1 MNMKKYFSII
11 YMLLSKD
18 FLSEFRDKL
27 NFVYY
32 LILSPAISLI
42 FYIFNDSQNPLYLY
56 FLTIL
61 IINFITNQRISRQEI
76 SSQGELILIN
86 MPLDLSVFCL
96 SKIIFTFLLNFVISF
111 ITIAVFML
119 LAGGLFFENT
129 NNFIIFSI
137 FFSLGLSTILTTF
150 SLMLERIKSEGQF
163 MMIMVY
169 PLIIPFLVLSYN
181 CLAQLNL
188 LDFIPFVDTFSL
200 QVLIAFDIL
209 LLAVCPILFSYSVRR

>member
-1 MNMKKYFSII
+1 
-11 YMLLSKD
+11 MLLSKD

-56 FLTIL
+56 FLTII

>member
-1 MNMKKYFSII
+1 MKKYFSII

-61 IINFITNQRISRQEI
+61 IINLITNQRISRQEI

-96 SKIIFTFLLNFVISF
+96 SKIIFTFILNFVISF

-137 FFSLGLSTILTTF
+137 FFSLGLSTILTAF

>member
-1 MNMKKYFSII
+1 
-11 YMLLSKD
+11 MLLSKD

-61 IINFITNQRISRQEI
+61 IINLITNQRISRQEI

>member
-1 MNMKKYFSII
+1 
-11 YMLLSKD
+11 MLLSKD

-86 MPLDLSVFCL
+86 LPLDLSVFCL

>member
-1 MNMKKYFSII
+1 
-11 YMLLSKD
+11 MLLSKD

-188 LDFIPFVDTFSL
+188 LDFIPFVVTFSL

>member
-1 MNMKKYFSII
+1 
-11 YMLLSKD
+11 MLLSKD

-169 PLIIPFLVLSYN
+169 PLIITFLVLSYN
-181 CLAQLNL
+181 FLAQLNL

>member
-1 MNMKKYFSII
+1 
-11 YMLLSKD
+11 MLLSKD

-137 FFSLGLSTILTTF
+137 FFSLGLSTILTAF

>member
-1 MNMKKYFSII
+1 
-11 YMLLSKD
+11 MLLSKD
-18 FLSEFRDKL
+18 FISEFRDKL

-61 IINFITNQRISRQEI
+61 IINLITNQRISRQEI

-96 SKIIFTFLLNFVISF
+96 SKIIFTFILNFVISF

-129 NNFIIFSI
+129 NNFIVFSI
-137 FFSLGLSTILTTF
+137 FFSLGLSTILTAF

-163 MMIMVY
+163 MMIMIY

-181 CLAQLNL
+181 CLAELNL
-188 LDFIPFVDTFSL
+188 LDFILFIDTFSL

>member
-1 MNMKKYFSII
+1 
-11 YMLLSKD
+11 MLLSKD

-61 IINFITNQRISRQEI
+61 IINLITNQRISRQEI

-96 SKIIFTFLLNFVISF
+96 SKIIFTFILNFVISF

-137 FFSLGLSTILTTF
+137 FFSLGLSTILTAF

>member
-1 MNMKKYFSII
+1 
-11 YMLLSKD
+11 MLLSKD

-119 LAGGLFFENT
+119 LAGGLFFKNT

>member
-1 MNMKKYFSII
+1 
-11 YMLLSKD
+11 MLLSKD

-181 CLAQLNL
+181 CLPQLNL

>member
-1 MNMKKYFSII
+1 
-11 YMLLSKD
+11 MLLSKD

-61 IINFITNQRISRQEI
+61 IINLITNQRISRQEI

-96 SKIIFTFLLNFVISF
+96 SKIIFTFILNFVISF

-129 NNFIIFSI
+129 NNFIVFSI
-137 FFSLGLSTILTTF
+137 FFSLGLSTILTAF

-163 MMIMVY
+163 MMIMIY

-181 CLAQLNL
+181 CLAELNL
-188 LDFIPFVDTFSL
+188 LDFILFIDTFSL

>member
-1 MNMKKYFSII
+1 MKKYFSII

-96 SKIIFTFLLNFVISF
+96 SKIIFTFILNFVISF

>member
-1 MNMKKYFSII
+1 
-11 YMLLSKD
+11 MLLSKD

-163 MMIMVY
+163 LMIIVY

>member
-1 MNMKKYFSII
+1 
-11 YMLLSKD
+11 MLLSKD

-163 MMIMVY
+163 MMIMDY

>member
-1 MNMKKYFSII
+1 
-11 YMLLSKD
+11 MLLSKD

>member
-1 MNMKKYFSII
+1 
-11 YMLLSKD
+11 MLLSKD

-169 PLIIPFLVLSYN
+169 PLIIPILVLSYN

>member
-1 MNMKKYFSII
+1 
-11 YMLLSKD
+11 MLLSKD

-137 FFSLGLSTILTTF
+137 FFSLGVSTILTTF

>member
-1 MNMKKYFSII
+1 
-11 YMLLSKD
+11 MLLSKD

-61 IINFITNQRISRQEI
+61 IINLITNQRISRQEI

-96 SKIIFTFLLNFVISF
+96 SKIIFTFILNFVISF

-129 NNFIIFSI
+129 NNFIVFSI
-137 FFSLGLSTILTTF
+137 FFSLGLSTILTAF

>member
-1 MNMKKYFSII
+1 
-11 YMLLSKD
+11 MLLSKD

-119 LAGGLFFENT
+119 LAGGLFIENT

>member
-1 MNMKKYFSII
+1 
-11 YMLLSKD
+11 MLLSKD

-96 SKIIFTFLLNFVISF
+96 SKIIFTFILNFVISF

-209 LLAVCPILFSYSVRR
+209 LLAVCPILFSYSVRS

>member
-1 MNMKKYFSII
+1 
-11 YMLLSKD
+11 MLLSKD

-129 NNFIIFSI
+129 NNFIVFSI
-137 FFSLGLSTILTTF
+137 FFSLGLSTILTAF

-163 MMIMVY
+163 MMIMIY

-181 CLAQLNL
+181 CLAELNL
-188 LDFIPFVDTFSL
+188 LDFILFIDTFSL

>member
-1 MNMKKYFSII
+1 
-11 YMLLSKD
+11 MLLSKD

-56 FLTIL
+56 FLTII

-137 FFSLGLSTILTTF
+137 FFSLGLSTILTAF

>member
-1 MNMKKYFSII
+1 
-11 YMLLSKD
+11 MLLSKD

-129 NNFIIFSI
+129 NNFIIFSRY
-137 FFSLGLSTILTTF
+137 F
-150 SLMLERIKSEGQF
+150 
-163 MMIMVY
+163 
-169 PLIIPFLVLSYN
+169 
-181 CLAQLNL
+181 
-188 LDFIPFVDTFSL
+188 
-200 QVLIAFDIL
+200 
-209 LLAVCPILFSYSVRR
+209 ILF

>member
-1 MNMKKYFSII
+1 
-11 YMLLSKD
+11 MLLSKD

-61 IINFITNQRISRQEI
+61 IINLITNQRISRQEI

-181 CLAQLNL
+181 CLAELNL
-188 LDFIPFVDTFSL
+188 LDFILFIDTFSL

>member
-1 MNMKKYFSII
+1 MKKYFSII

>member
-1 MNMKKYFSII
+1 
-11 YMLLSKD
+11 MLLSKD

-61 IINFITNQRISRQEI
+61 IINLITNQRISRQEI

-119 LAGGLFFENT
+119 LAGGLFFKNT

>member
-1 MNMKKYFSII
+1 
-11 YMLLSKD
+11 MLLSKD

-150 SLMLERIKSEGQF
+150 SLMIERIKSEGQF

>member
-1 MNMKKYFSII
+1 
-11 YMLLSKD
+11 MLLSKD

-42 FYIFNDSQNPLYLY
+42 LYIFNDSQNPLYLY

>member
-1 MNMKKYFSII
+1 
-11 YMLLSKD
+11 
-18 FLSEFRDKL
+18 
-27 NFVYY
+27 
-32 LILSPAISLI
+32 
-42 FYIFNDSQNPLYLY
+42 
-56 FLTIL
+56 
-61 IINFITNQRISRQEI
+61 
-76 SSQGELILIN
+76 
-86 MPLDLSVFCL
+86 
-96 SKIIFTFLLNFVISF
+96 
-111 ITIAVFML
+111 ML